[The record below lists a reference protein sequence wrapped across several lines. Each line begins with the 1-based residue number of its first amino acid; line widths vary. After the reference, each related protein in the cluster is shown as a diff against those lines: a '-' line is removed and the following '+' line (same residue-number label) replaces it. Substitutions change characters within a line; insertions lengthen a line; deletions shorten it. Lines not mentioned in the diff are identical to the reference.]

1 MLKSRTPCLYNIRW
15 GVCFSTHLSYFC
27 SMNEDIKQTLSIIP
41 NDPGC
46 YMFLDKKETVIYVG
60 KAKNLKRR
68 VASYFNKNQ
77 DHVKTRVLVRN
88 IRKIKYIVVNNEEE
102 SFLLENNL
110 IKELQP
116 RYNVML
122 KDDKSYPYIVVKNEY
137 FPRVYKTRKVVKDG
151 SKYFGPYTSVHA
163 VDTLVEMLR
172 KVYKI
177 RTCRLNLTPPNIEAG
192 KFNVCLQYHIKMCD
206 APCVGYISLDDYNK
220 NIEEVIEILKGNISI
235 IERKMN
241 DRMEFLAGELRFEEA
256 QDMKEKLMLMKNFRE
271 KSQVVSSI
279 NYNIDVFSFD
289 EDESSAF
296 INYFHVSSG
305 SIVQAYTFE
314 YKKKLD
320 ESPEDLL
327 GLGIM
332 EMRQRFESESKEI
345 IVPFIPNL
353 KISNVTFTIP
363 QRGDKRKLLDLS
375 IKNVKQ
381 YKIDKLKKSEMLN
394 PEQRTMRILTTVQ
407 KDLNLK
413 EIPFHIECFDN
424 SNIQGESPVSA
435 CVVFK
440 KAKPAKEEYRH
451 FNIKSVT
458 GIDDY
463 ASMQEVIERRYSR
476 VLNEGEKLPQL
487 IVIDGGKGQLSAVVK
502 TMQKIGI
509 YGKVAVIGIAERLEE
524 IYFPFDSV
532 PLYIDKNSET
542 LKLIQQIR
550 NEAHRFG
557 LSHHRKKRSKK
568 QVTSGLDNIKGIGP
582 TTKKKLLTH
591 YKSIKRIKE
600 AEQSELE
607 ELIGKSRAKVI
618 MNWIVG
624 KDD

>member
-1 MLKSRTPCLYNIRW
+1 
-15 GVCFSTHLSYFC
+15 
-27 SMNEDIKQTLSIIP
+27 
-41 NDPGC
+41 
-46 YMFLDKKETVIYVG
+46 
-60 KAKNLKRR
+60 
-68 VASYFNKNQ
+68 
-77 DHVKTRVLVRN
+77 
-88 IRKIKYIVVNNEEE
+88 
-102 SFLLENNL
+102 
-110 IKELQP
+110 
-116 RYNVML
+116 
-122 KDDKSYPYIVVKNEY
+122 
-137 FPRVYKTRKVVKDG
+137 
-151 SKYFGPYTSVHA
+151 
-163 VDTLVEMLR
+163 
-172 KVYKI
+172 
-177 RTCRLNLTPPNIEAG
+177 
-192 KFNVCLQYHIKMCD
+192 
-206 APCVGYISLDDYNK
+206 
-220 NIEEVIEILKGNISI
+220 
-235 IERKMN
+235 
-241 DRMEFLAGELRFEEA
+241 
-256 QDMKEKLMLMKNFRE
+256 
-271 KSQVVSSI
+271 
-279 NYNIDVFSFD
+279 
-289 EDESSAF
+289 
-296 INYFHVSSG
+296 
-305 SIVQAYTFE
+305 
-314 YKKKLD
+314 
-320 ESPEDLL
+320 
-327 GLGIM
+327 
-332 EMRQRFESESKEI
+332 
-345 IVPFIPNL
+345 
-353 KISNVTFTIP
+353 
-363 QRGDKRKLLDLS
+363 
-375 IKNVKQ
+375 
-381 YKIDKLKKSEMLN
+381 
-394 PEQRTMRILTTVQ
+394 MRILTTVQ

-424 SNIQGESPVSA
+424 SNIQGENPVSA

-618 MNWIVG
+618 MNWIEG